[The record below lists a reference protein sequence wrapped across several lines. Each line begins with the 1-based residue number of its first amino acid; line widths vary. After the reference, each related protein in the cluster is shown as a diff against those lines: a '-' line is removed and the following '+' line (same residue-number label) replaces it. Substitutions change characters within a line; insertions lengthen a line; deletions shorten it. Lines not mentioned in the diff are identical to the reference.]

1 MDNLTNGSTIDLID
15 LNQYSQG
22 IYKCEVVAE
31 GSFQTDS
38 DESYLQVVEK
48 RFNVTLDESR
58 QENETQDTIQLG
70 IVGSEYLKPIIKVDK
85 SEYHL
90 GDKVDLNCTLPLP
103 VEQSKGKIDLEWNL
117 PSSWNIRFCPY
128 KVINHHANDGLSIGL
143 TLIIDKCH
151 HTNGSITITCKG
163 VFKSTDSMVK
173 KRLTKTW
180 LGWTYSRSNTLTLN
194 KIQLAVI
201 TFGIKLTLIIV

>member
-1 MDNLTNGSTIDLID
+1 MDCSFDHEDDTLYSLKWYHNGTQFISYRPSDGHNVLRVWELDGVAVDMDNLTNGSTIDLID

-117 PSSWNIRFCPY
+117 PSSWNIR
-128 KVINHHANDGLSIGL
+128 V
-143 TLIIDKCH
+143 
-151 HTNGSITITCKG
+151 
-163 VFKSTDSMVK
+163 
-173 KRLTKTW
+173 
-180 LGWTYSRSNTLTLN
+180 
-194 KIQLAVI
+194 
-201 TFGIKLTLIIV
+201 TFDF